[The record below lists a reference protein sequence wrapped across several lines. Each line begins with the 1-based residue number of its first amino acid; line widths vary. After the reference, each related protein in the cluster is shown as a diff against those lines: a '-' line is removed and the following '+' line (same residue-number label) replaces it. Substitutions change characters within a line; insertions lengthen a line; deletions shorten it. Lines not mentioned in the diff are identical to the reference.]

1 MFKTVSSLEHA
12 LTVRARHKATMLRS
26 QARFRGRRQAGA
38 ISVVFALMLVVLI
51 GFIGMSLDLGRVYN
65 RKAELQVVANVAALA
80 AANQLNGTAA
90 GGANALLQAANAA
103 NVLQFQYNQ
112 LAIDWSSA
120 ALSFSTS
127 SSRSEEHTSE
137 LQSLRHL

>member
-1 MFKTVSSLEHA
+1 METLVGRA
-12 LTVRARHKATMLRS
+12 CARAPRAQAGGGRGGARARHKATMLCS

-90 GGANALLQAANAA
+90 GVANAQVQAASAVNA
-103 NVLQFQYNQ
+103 LKYQYQ
-112 LAIDWSSA
+112 QQAISWNSA
-120 ALSFSTS
+120 ALS
-127 SSRSEEHTSE
+127 
-137 LQSLRHL
+137 